1 MNKIIFFC
9 NWGENCAELK
19 KKYNNL
25 TKFNNYKWKKLEIV
39 DNIKNADWFIFMDI
53 INIDISNLDK
63 SKIIIVQREPYIN
76 ADYKGIKNILNYNTY
91 IHLFTC
97 IYHIGINYQNIFKLN
112 IDNQRNKLCSAVVS
126 KFIQKKPF
134 EAYKSYLKRISFIKT
149 ICKIDKFNID
159 VFGYNWKK
167 DELGNKYKGVLGG
180 FNIGTAEHIENL
192 IPNTTKVDGLID
204 YKYSIAI
211 ENCKKNNYISEKFT
225 DCILCGTM
233 PIYYGADNVTD
244 YFPKDCFYSIDIESP
259 TCLVDLY
266 NILKKPIS
274 EKNKNAIKQ
283 ARDLILNKYNM
294 LEKLNE
300 IIKS

>member
-1 MNKIIFFC
+1 MREQVWINKMGKRFSGTCCISWC
-9 NWGENCAELK
+9 ENDMSC
-19 KKYNNL
+19 
-25 TKFNNYKWKKLEIV
+25 FNF
-39 DNIKNADWFIFMDI
+39 DCGHNIPE
-53 INIDISNLDK
+53 
-63 SKIIIVQREPYIN
+63 SK
-76 ADYKGIKNILNYNTY
+76 
-91 IHLFTC
+91 
-97 IYHIGINYQNIFKLN
+97 
-112 IDNQRNKLCSAVVS
+112 
-126 KFIQKKPF
+126 
-134 EAYKSYLKRISFIKT
+134 
-149 ICKIDKFNID
+149 
-159 VFGYNWKK
+159 
-167 DELGNKYKGVLGG
+167 GG
-180 FNIGTAEHIENL
+180 PTNIENL